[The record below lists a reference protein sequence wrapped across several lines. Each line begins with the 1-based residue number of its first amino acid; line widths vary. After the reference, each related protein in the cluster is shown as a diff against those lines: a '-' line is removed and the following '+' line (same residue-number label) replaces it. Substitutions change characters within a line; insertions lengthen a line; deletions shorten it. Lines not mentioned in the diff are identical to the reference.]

1 MKNLFNNLNEIDYYF
16 DNKKYV
22 IRDIFDINK
31 RSEMIDK
38 YLNNIEY
45 YIIHEIKDGDKW
57 EYIAKKYYGNS
68 NMKMFWIFIIM
79 NEIEDPFFDF
89 ALTVDELG
97 KATRYTE
104 ENSQISFDLFENA
117 INQNDEKR
125 FIKIL
130 KKEYIKNFENDF
142 FKEIV

>member
-1 MKNLFNNLNEIDYYF
+1 
-16 DNKKYV
+16 
-22 IRDIFDINK
+22 
-31 RSEMIDK
+31 MIDK

>member
-1 MKNLFNNLNEIDYYF
+1 LKNLFNNLNEIDYYF